1 MRIGLAAKRR
11 KKAQRRFMTEEE
23 QGVLDERVALEV
35 MGFRETYV
43 KKVLSVCFPSGFP
56 FGEAWGRRVDCYD
69 LGETQ
74 IRQDDWKPTR
84 NEEQFR
90 MVKDR
95 LTELGLSFEEI
106 ARNEHVPANLVFR
119 VYRGCS
125 ENVKSNFMEALRGW
139 TIQEL
144 GVACAIEAVERTKK
158 ATKE

>member
-1 MRIGLAAKRR
+1 MSIEVINKPR
-11 KKAQRRFMTEEE
+11 TYPEEE
-23 QGVLDERVALEV
+23 RAKLDHKSALVVMMWKLDVESLLANRGLYRNAMGGVEHER
-35 MGFRETYV
+35 
-43 KKVLSVCFPSGFP
+43 
-56 FGEAWGRRVDCYD
+56 
-69 LGETQ
+69 
-74 IRQDDWKPTR
+74 IHWKPTR
-84 NEEQFR
+84 NELQFR

-125 ENVKSNFMEALRGW
+125 ENVKSNFMEAHRGW